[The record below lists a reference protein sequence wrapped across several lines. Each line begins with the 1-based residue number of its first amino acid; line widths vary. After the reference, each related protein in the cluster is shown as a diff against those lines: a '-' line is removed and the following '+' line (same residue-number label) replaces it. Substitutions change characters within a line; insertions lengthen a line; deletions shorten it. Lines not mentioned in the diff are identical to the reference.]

1 MFTNVGLT
9 SERMRM
15 VTYFQISMVFWIGVL
30 CQLLNVYEVNN
41 VRQTEI
47 YTAEPLLTDPSSFE
61 VEYLRW
67 YDLPGTDLIL
77 ALFDY

>member
-1 MFTNVGLT
+1 
-9 SERMRM
+9 
-15 VTYFQISMVFWIGVL
+15 
-30 CQLLNVYEVNN
+30 LNVYEVNN